1 MQPAIDPVNFPTVCD
16 TIIVELHSNV
26 SPYAILYS
34 DKKTINVSGNG
45 VFTFPSAVLNGSFYI
60 VVKHRNTIET
70 WSSAAVSFAVNPVTY
85 NFSNAVN
92 KAFGNNLKFLETGV
106 YGIYNGD
113 IDKNNVINTT
123 DLSAVESNS
132 VLFLTGYIPS
142 DVTGNGIVES
152 SDQSVVEN
160 NIGITLLRP

>member
-1 MQPAIDPVNFPTVCD
+1 M
-16 TIIVELHSNV
+16 
-26 SPYAILYS
+26 
-34 DKKTINVSGNG
+34 
-45 VFTFPSAVLNGSFYI
+45 
-60 VVKHRNTIET
+60 
-70 WSSAAVSFAVNPVTY
+70 NPVTY